1 MEMLYAAKLEYY
13 RSRALFLIFS
23 KFLENVKSYFVKSF
37 HLLLI
42 LGSSESNS
50 MWMKAKS
57 SKRKTITSS
66 IKPNKGCY
74 VYNNSKQ
81 HSTEAKNDKGKNVR
95 MMKSKQTTSSD
106 DKTIAQNRNGNQ
118 THDYHD
124 NKTNDTN
131 IATTILE
138 ENNEDTAVPDGYAS
152 TNSDTTKFSRF
163 NVKTE
168 IDVVEHITE
177 ASIIIPIVTLE
188 NQNELMNT
196 KLR

>member
-1 MEMLYAAKLEYY
+1 MLYAAKLEYY
-13 RSRALFLIFS
+13 RSRTLFLIFS

-37 HLLLI
+37 DLLLI
-42 LGSSESNS
+42 LASSESNS

-57 SKRKTITSS
+57 SRRKTITSS
-66 IKPNKGCY
+66 IKPNIGCY
-74 VYNNSKQ
+74 VYNNSNQ
-81 HSTEAKNDKGKNVR
+81 HSTEAKNEKGKNVR

-124 NKTNDTN
+124 NKTDDTN

-138 ENNEDTAVPDGYAS
+138 ENKEDTAVPDGYAS

-177 ASIIIPIVTLE
+177 ASYIIALVTLH
-188 NQNELMNT
+188 NQNKLMNA